1 MHDIEDVL
9 VPVDFSTFSQSALA
23 FARQLGDLPTSGAR
37 LHLGHAVESMP
48 PYVRSVLYPYAP
60 LGEDDREFEAELAES
75 VRAEMRRF
83 FDIDGDL
90 QGRLGGTLNVSFG
103 SSSDCIADWSAT
115 LNVDLVAVGAFG
127 RHGGYPGG
135 PGSTARRV
143 AAMSTQP
150 VALIRDYE
158 PQPRIERIGVAVDL
172 GEETSHIVEV
182 AARLAIDQ
190 GAELELIHVIPSP
203 YAHDTNWRVE
213 RHIDVDAKALDD
225 SVRPVV
231 RRAMID
237 VVDAIDA
244 EYGSGDAFG
253 QRLREPSIAVGDP
266 ATEIGEYAA
275 ARDVDLLVFGS
286 GRASTGQPSG
296 LGRVA
301 SAIMAGVA
309 RHQVVVP
316 SGPNV
321 APLDRI

>member
-1 MHDIEDVL
+1 MHEIEDVL

-23 FARQLGDLPTSGAR
+23 FARQLGDSCNSGAR

-48 PYVRSVLYPYAP
+48 SYVRSILYPYAP

-75 VRAEMRRF
+75 VRREMSRF
-83 FDIDGDL
+83 FEFDDALQERLDGDPKV
-90 QGRLGGTLNVSFG
+90 GFG
-103 SSSDCIADWSAT
+103 APSDCIGDWSSA
-115 LNVDLVAVGAFG
+115 LDVDIISVGAFG
-127 RHGGYPGG
+127 RRGVYPGG
-135 PGSTARRV
+135 PGSTARRI
-143 AAMSTQP
+143 AATATQP

-158 PQPRIERIGVAVDL
+158 PEPRIERIAAAVDL
-172 GEETSHIVEV
+172 GEETSNVVDV
-182 AARLAIDQ
+182 AIRLAIDQ

-213 RHIDVDAKALDD
+213 RHFDFDADALDD
-225 SVRPVV
+225 SLRPAV

-237 VVDAIDA
+237 TVDAIDVPH
-244 EYGSGDAFG
+244 GGGDGFEQG
-253 QRLREPSIAVGDP
+253 LREPSIAVGDP
-266 ATEIGEYAA
+266 ATEIGALTT

-286 GRASTGQPSG
+286 GRISTSQPSG

-316 SGPNV
+316 SGPAV
-321 APLDRI
+321 APLDRK